1 MKKAKRLTAAAA
13 SAVLALSAAMPVCSG
28 AVSPEDTL
36 GAALVNLSE
45 GSVPASDTEITDR
58 FYDTIKDGQGL
69 SNKPQFY
76 IDANKHILEMVY
88 SLNDE
93 IGFQIKGADNYDDI
107 YDIAKRVIPDCQLI
121 ATEMTANNLYVLQNS
136 DGMKIS
142 EAQVRELYAS
152 LSEKYE
158 FSSFRF
164 MKDRQKI
171 SQAVQLAMYSRELYL
186 DKITDHIDEN
196 GLGWQIID
204 NGIDPETGE
213 RCKSIYVVP
222 AEGSDVSEYLNI
234 ELSLSEAGIHGQMVF
249 LADAQNFSA
258 DVDLLNAVE
267 GDANLDGVM
276 NMADAVFTMQ
286 AVSNPDKYGV
296 GTNEGMTAQGAFNA
310 DIHEPG
316 SGITNADALAVQRRM
331 LSLG

>member
-13 SAVLALSAAMPVCSG
+13 SAVLTLSAALPVCSG
-28 AVSPEDTL
+28 AVSPEDTS
-36 GAALVNLSE
+36 GSALKYLSS

-58 FYDTIKDGQGL
+58 FYDTIKAGL
-69 SNKPQFY
+69 GLTAKPQFY

-107 YDIAKRVIPDCQLI
+107 YDIAKKVIPDCQLI
-121 ATEMTANNLYVLQNS
+121 ATAMTANNLYALQNS

-142 EAQVRELYAS
+142 EAQVRELYAA
-152 LSEKYE
+152 LSEKYD
-158 FSSFRF
+158 FSSFLFQR
-164 MKDRQKI
+164 DRHTI

-204 NGIDPETGE
+204 NGINPETGE

-234 ELSLSEAGIHGQMVF
+234 ELSLREAGIPGQMVF
-249 LADAQNFSA
+249 LAGSQNVSA

-267 GDANLDGVM
+267 GDANLDGMM

-286 AVSNPDKYGV
+286 AVSNPDKYGI
-296 GTNEGMTAQGAFNA
+296 GAEEGMTMQGAFNA
-310 DIHEPG
+310 DLHEPG

-331 LSLG
+331 LNLE